1 MSEAEI
7 FMRRAVALARDNIA
21 AGGRP
26 FGAVLVK
33 DGKVLAEAA
42 NSIHASHDPTD
53 HAEMRA
59 IRQASAVL
67 RSPRLDGCV
76 IYASGHPCP
85 MCLAAM
91 YLCGIEQAWF
101 AYSNEDG
108 QPFGLSTAAIYARLA
123 DGPAAAGSGLQP
135 LRLDNEHG
143 LYAERARS
151 QARG

>member
-1 MSEAEI
+1 MSRQEI
-7 FMRRAVALARDNIA
+7 FMRRAVALARANVA

-33 DGKVLAEAA
+33 NGEVLAEAA
-42 NSIHASHDPTD
+42 NSIHTSHDPTD

-67 RSPRLDGCV
+67 GSARLDGCE

-101 AYSNEDG
+101 AYSNDEG
-108 QPFGLSTAAIYARLA
+108 QPFGLSTGAVYARLA
-123 DGPAAAGSGLQP
+123 EGPAAPASGLRQLKP
-135 LRLDNEHG
+135 AGEQG
-143 LYAERARS
+143 LYAAWKAG
-151 QARG
+151 Q